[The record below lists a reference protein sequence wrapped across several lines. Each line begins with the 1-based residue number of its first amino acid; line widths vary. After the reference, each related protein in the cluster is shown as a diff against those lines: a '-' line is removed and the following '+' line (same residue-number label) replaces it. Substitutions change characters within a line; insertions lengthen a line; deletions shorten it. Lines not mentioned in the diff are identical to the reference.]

1 MGKLSWTLAFS
12 SAVLLHGSV
21 LYALS
26 VDVQATD
33 GDAKGTGQTGV
44 EVGLGQLGSHANA
57 QERLSALMQPKPI
70 EIKKK
75 VMTTNEIKQKLTLEK
90 PKLTAPTIEKTALK
104 PDSFKIQ
111 KADPIKIKKEAEA
124 SLSEE
129 EREDAKPNQEAS
141 LAPTQASTKS
151 TGRAD
156 MNQGGGMKGQAKNF
170 INNMNRW
177 LAKHQRYPVAAKKD
191 KQEGTVRVAFTID
204 RQGNVL
210 RRSIETSSGYAL
222 LDEAALK
229 VFDDA
234 TPLPRVPDD
243 FVPQRTQLSLVKP
256 IDFTL
261 ITNSSFKD

>member
-1 MGKLSWTLAFS
+1 MNKLSWAIAFS
-12 SAVLLHGSV
+12 SAALLHGSV
-21 LYALS
+21 LYGY
-26 VDVQATD
+26 VDTARFSE
-33 GDAKGTGQTGV
+33 GDAKGDGQTGI
-44 EVGLGQLGSHANA
+44 EVGLGQLGSFVDA
-57 QERLSALMQPKPI
+57 QERLSKLMQPKQAEVTSIDTVEIETKKIKVADKPKPVKP
-70 EIKKK
+70 EIKTS
-75 VMTTNEIKQKLTLEK
+75 VFTQESVNVQ
-90 PKLTAPTIEKTALK
+90 TI
-104 PDSFKIQ
+104 Q
-111 KADPIKIKKEAEA
+111 NIKIKKEANA
-124 SLSEE
+124 SPSEE

-141 LAPTQASTKS
+141 LAASQASTKS

-156 MNQGGGMKGQAKNF
+156 VSQAGGKKGRVKNF

-177 LAKHQRYPVAAKKD
+177 LAKHQRYPLAAKRD

-210 RRSIETSSGYAL
+210 SRSIETSSGFAL

-234 TPLPRVPDD
+234 TPLPKVPDD
-243 FVPQRTQLSLVKP
+243 FVPKRTQLSLVKP